1 MLMVHAW
8 IICMWQ
14 PSREMLLLRL
24 MIYKTYWNFTEA
36 CISGSLVNI
45 WLNRI
50 ARTDYSSNI
59 NWIDKTT
66 EQNNWNRH
74 NTYRIRKRR
83 VVYLYKL
90 LWKKY
95 KSPPDRLQKLISFC
109 IYLATWMSHVNLAR
123 YLISEMRAPL
133 LVLLKVERNGMK
145 CFVIIIVWIFQF
157 SIAYKIAIKCNFLAI
172 ATLKATN
179 MWN

>member
-1 MLMVHAW
+1 
-8 IICMWQ
+8 
-14 PSREMLLLRL
+14 

-83 VVYLYKL
+83 VVHLYKL
-90 LWKKY
+90 LWKNY

-109 IYLATWMSHVNLAR
+109 ISCYMNESCTSSSLSYIWNESFK
-123 YLISEMRAPL
+123 MRSPL